1 MYCVSTWYLYVNLK
15 LGIANL
21 NKRHLLAG
29 VPQPAMMLQAPA
41 RLLATAVLA
50 ATLGH
55 CVGRQPCQWL
65 EFRLGITRT
74 PCFRVW
80 IMHSHEIQSN
90 AIAKYNKISFVR
102 LLLNLKL
109 LAGKKL
115 KRYFKLEEMSTKSST
130 VISGKA
136 RYVLQPMFWVV
147 VF

>member
-1 MYCVSTWYLYVNLK
+1 
-15 LGIANL
+15 
-21 NKRHLLAG
+21 
-29 VPQPAMMLQAPA
+29 
-41 RLLATAVLA
+41 
-50 ATLGH
+50 
-55 CVGRQPCQWL
+55 
-65 EFRLGITRT
+65 
-74 PCFRVW
+74 
-80 IMHSHEIQSN
+80 MHSHEIQSN